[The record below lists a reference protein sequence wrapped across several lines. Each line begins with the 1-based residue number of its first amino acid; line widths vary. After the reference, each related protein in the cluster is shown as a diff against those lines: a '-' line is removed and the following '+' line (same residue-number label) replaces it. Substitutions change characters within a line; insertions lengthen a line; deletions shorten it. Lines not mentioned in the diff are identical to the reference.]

1 MNAKKPRHLA
11 TAAALS
17 IALLS
22 LIAPLAA
29 HAASG
34 SKHDA
39 TLQATGADDDARGRA
54 KVRIRGSSDGRFEIK
69 VQRLDP
75 ASLYELVVNGV
86 KVGEILTSSGGSGKL
101 RFRSRPRSSKDLF
114 LGFDPRGAAVVVR
127 NGAGSDVLAASITT
141 DDNLDN
147 GDIVCCIPDDS
158 GPECEDRTPTEC
170 AAEGGVVSAATSC
183 LPNPCEGA
191 VVPGGDDDIICCL
204 PDDSGAACED
214 RTPGEC
220 ALQGGI
226 AVEAGSCL
234 DNPCVAMAPSDPD
247 TRCCLPDNSGPE
259 CEDRTPGECFAL
271 GGIDIGAGVCA
282 LDSCA
287 GVTFPGGGT
296 TGTGTAKVTCERR
309 SSRSRVSVKGDN
321 LASGDYTAVVS
332 SGTNSAGAP
341 ARATIGDQVEFD
353 FDSDAGDI
361 AAGATAISTGFL
373 VGTPPQAFAQIMDG
387 TGTVVAEATAVC
399 DVR

>member
-1 MNAKKPRHLA
+1 MNAKTARRLT
-11 TAAALS
+11 TAAALVT
-17 IALLS
+17 AL
-22 LIAPLAA
+22 ITPLAA

-39 TLQATGADDDARGRA
+39 PLRATGADDDARGRA
-54 KVRIRGSSDGRFEIK
+54 KVRIRGTSDGRFEVK
-69 VQRLDP
+69 VQRLQP
-75 ASLYELVVNGV
+75 GALYELVVNGV
-86 KVGEILTSSGGSGKL
+86 KVGEILTSGGGSGKL
-101 RFRSRPRSSKDLF
+101 RFRSRPRSSNDLF
-114 LGFDPRGAAVVVR
+114 LGFDPRGSAIVVR
-127 NGAGSDVLAASITT
+127 NDAGSDVLAAAIPA
-141 DDNLDN
+141 DDNPDD

-158 GPECEDRTPTEC
+158 GAECEDRTPDEC

-204 PDDSGAACED
+204 PDDSGAECED

-234 DNPCVAMAPSDPD
+234 DNPCAAVAPSDPD
-247 TRCCLPDNSGPE
+247 TRCCLPDDSGTE
-259 CEDRTPGECFAL
+259 CEDRTAGECFAL
-271 GGIDIGAGVCA
+271 GGTDIGAGVCT
-282 LDSCA
+282 LDACA

-296 TGTGTAKVTCERR
+296 TGTGTATVKCERR
-309 SSRSRVSVKGDN
+309 SSRSRISVDGN
-321 LASGDYTAVVS
+321 SLASGSYTALVT
-332 SGTNSAGAP
+332 SGTNSASAE
-341 ARATIGDQVEFD
+341 AQATIGDEVEFD

-361 AAGATAISTGFL
+361 AAGATAISAGFL
-373 VGTPPQAFAQIMDG
+373 VGTPPQAFAQILDAA
-387 TGTVVAEATAVC
+387 GTVVAEATAVC